1 MNQVRNNL
9 SMLRM
14 ATVRWIGRLLAVS
27 LDVGALTVGEYNIVM
42 KTLRDAAKKGETKE
56 PEVPLRLIDGREA
69 ANLLNVSYSQFRA
82 LESEG
87 VFPFRRKMLGKKT
100 VRYRITD
107 INNYILSDDA
117 TLYIDDTK
125 GAPVQTTLKRDKK
138 GRAKITLQSNGGM
151 VIY

>member
-1 MNQVRNNL
+1 
-9 SMLRM
+9 M

-56 PEVPLRLIDGREA
+56 PEVPLRLVDGREA
-69 ANLLNVSYSQFRA
+69 AEILGISYSQFRA

-87 VFPFRRKMLGKKT
+87 ILRIPRKMLGKKT

-107 INNYILSDDA
+107 INSYILSDDTTDNNERDDHA
-117 TLYIDDTK
+117 T
-125 GAPVQTTLKRDKK
+125 A
-138 GRAKITLQSNGGM
+138 
-151 VIY
+151 

>member
-1 MNQVRNNL
+1 MKRAIVFSVTSNKTTLEDGMNLPHNN
-9 SMLRM
+9 LRM

-27 LDVGALTVGEYNIVM
+27 LDVGAMTVGEYNVVM
-42 KTLRDAAKKGETKE
+42 KTLRSVAKKGETKE
-56 PEVPLRLIDGREA
+56 PEVPLRLVDGREA
-69 ANLLNVSYSQFRA
+69 ADILGISYSMFRA

-117 TLYIDDTK
+117 TEK
-125 GAPVQTTLKRDKK
+125 GTD
-138 GRAKITLQSNGGM
+138 GNEAKN
-151 VIY
+151 

>member
-1 MNQVRNNL
+1 MKRAIVFSVTSNKTPLEDGLNLPNNN
-9 SMLRM
+9 LRM

-27 LDVGALTVGEYNIVM
+27 LDVGAMTVGEYNVVM
-42 KTLRDAAKKGETKE
+42 KTLRSVAKKGETKE
-56 PEVPLRLIDGREA
+56 PEVPLRLVDGREA
-69 ANLLNVSYSQFRA
+69 ADILGISYSMFRA

-117 TLYIDDTK
+117 TEK
-125 GAPVQTTLKRDKK
+125 GTNDGTDMPA
-138 GRAKITLQSNGGM
+138 
-151 VIY
+151 

>member
-56 PEVPLRLIDGREA
+56 PEVPLRLVDGREA
-69 ANLLNVSYSQFRA
+69 ADILGISYSMFRA

-117 TLYIDDTK
+117 TEK
-125 GAPVQTTLKRDKK
+125 GTNDEKNEQEACNREL
-138 GRAKITLQSNGGM
+138 
-151 VIY
+151 